1 MFIIVLIVLKSMG
14 TTYTDK
20 IAQGVCFNTDLSCN
34 NQFEKH
40 SKVSISDSCNVM
52 RRQTGVLNCSQTK

>member
-52 RRQTGVLNCSQTK
+52 RR